1 MDYIEY
7 SNNEEFQDTESL
19 ININI
24 KNNDD
29 NIDTKLKKIYNYYI
43 YQGYY
48 NIISIQILSLLSTIF
63 LVTLLGFL
71 FKCIDYRGIYNIKNE
86 EEEIKDYI
94 NFNNL
99 FNLNFFGL
107 TILIIFTIYIFI
119 RIITILDD
127 IYQYRKIKNFY
138 RNKLEIKTKQLSV
151 LKWNDIV
158 NKLKI
163 KYGNDYSIYNV
174 NSNILKKENLFIALS
189 ETKMVYF
196 MISKLMEW
204 NLTYCIINNVY
215 KYCTINNLEV
225 RNKTIR
231 IINRDKL
238 KNTIINHFLILSLL
252 TYLFMP
258 VLFIYIFFFS
268 FLKYGEK
275 YYNNPQKFINKHYI
289 VSEKWKLRYYNELRH
304 EFEERMTI
312 SLKYVKDY
320 LDSFKSKVTETIIK
334 FFVFVSSSFFIVL
347 IVLSIYNEHI
357 LLNLNISNGRPVLW
371 YLGIL
376 GSIIA
381 IGKSIVKD
389 NKIEMDNKYDKLISY
404 NRLLDIKTN
413 INTDEQKMKN
423 IKKYVSYQ
431 IIILLKES
439 LSVLLVPYLLIYI
452 CNYLDSILDKCEK
465 ELMFDERLGLIVRK
479 SNFRLLD
486 ENSEKDSLIS
496 FDEFRKKYP
505 EWGANIQIYQIG
517 NNSLILDTENINNKE
532 NKLKNYSVLDAT
544 FDSEISI
551 I

>member
-7 SNNEEFQDTESL
+7 SNNEEFQDVDDTESL
-19 ININI
+19 ISI
-24 KNNDD
+24 KNSNY
-29 NIDTKLKKIYNYYI
+29 NIDDKLKRIYNYYI

-48 NIISIQILSLLSTIF
+48 NIISIQILSLLSTVF

-71 FKCIDYRGIYNIKNE
+71 FKCIDYRGIYHIKNE
-86 EEEIKDYI
+86 EEEIKNYI
-94 NFNNL
+94 DFNKL
-99 FNLNFFGL
+99 FDLNFFGFA
-107 TILIIFTIYIFI
+107 ILVIFSVYIFI

-127 IYQYRKIKNFY
+127 MYQYKKIKSFY
-138 RNKLEIKTKQLSV
+138 CNKLKIKTKQLLV

-158 NKLKI
+158 NKLKLE
-163 KYGNDYSIYNV
+163 YGNDYNIYNV
-174 NSNILKKENLFIALS
+174 NSNILKKENLLIALS
-189 ETKMVYF
+189 ETKLFNF

-204 NLTYCIINNVY
+204 NLTYCIINNIY
-215 KYCTINNLEV
+215 KYCNKNNLEI
-225 RNKTIR
+225 RGKTIR

-238 KNTIINHFLILSLL
+238 KNSIMNHFIILSLL

-258 VLFIYIFFFS
+258 ILFIYIFFFS

-334 FFVFVSSSFFIVL
+334 FIVFVSSSFFIVL

-389 NKIEMDNKYDKLISY
+389 TKIEMDNKYEKLKSY
-404 NRLLDIKTN
+404 NRLLDLKTN
-413 INTDEQKMKN
+413 INTDDLKRKN

-431 IIILLKES
+431 VLILFKEA
-439 LSVLLVPYLLIYI
+439 LSVLIVPYLLIYI

-486 ENSEKDSLIS
+486 ENSEKESLIS
-496 FDEFRKKYP
+496 FDEFRNKYP

-517 NNSLILDTENINNKE
+517 NNSLLDTDEDIKDR
-532 NKLKNYSVLDAT
+532 KLKNYSILDAT